1 MFKEGESGPSNS
13 VEATMAGIGIVDA
26 DVNAGKAIYYD
37 TLCRRLESPAEGV
50 TIVVDENGSRRM
62 MTK

>member
-1 MFKEGESGPSNS
+1 
-13 VEATMAGIGIVDA
+13 MAGIGIVDA

-37 TLCRRLESPAEGV
+37 TLGRRLESPAEGV